1 MWVQTARVYTSI
13 SKEGPFIFSAC
24 PGAVNHKG
32 QTALMLAAREG
43 MLLLVRCLLRCKVSE
58 MTVDCE
64 GHTVLQYA
72 LEAKQHQYGIVSSI
86 LGLKEGKGR
95 VNTELVAMTF
105 ANGEEVDKLLE
116 KSEPSV
122 KEKLMELKKAIG
134 GKKNVVFI
142 EEDDM
147 YSTC

>member
-1 MWVQTARVYTSI
+1 M
-13 SKEGPFIFSAC
+13 
-24 PGAVNHKG
+24 
-32 QTALMLAAREG
+32 
-43 MLLLVRCLLRCKVSE
+43 
-58 MTVDCE
+58 
-64 GHTVLQYA
+64 LQYA

-142 EEDDM
+142 EEDDL
-147 YSTC
+147 YSIC